1 MHQKQAFQSLNAP
14 FSPVVIPSVIQ
25 EQDKS
30 VCAASE
36 ILSINS
42 SVRISAAD
50 VTIMLLK
57 GANVEIRCGGGTLDF
72 PDAHYKNEV
81 SAASKFFMHVD
92 RYIPYNYNAIVKAA
106 RN

>member
-1 MHQKQAFQSLNAP
+1 MWRLG
-14 FSPVVIPSVIQ
+14 V
-25 EQDKS
+25 
-30 VCAASE
+30 
-36 ILSINS
+36 
-42 SVRISAAD
+42 
-50 VTIMLLK
+50 
-57 GANVEIRCGGGTLDF
+57 GGGTLDF